1 MLFKA
6 TRVYHSEAAP
16 PLRPSGPSTKQTNQA
31 TYRHLTMV
39 SRKISMK
46 KKRCGKNGR
55 EKKADEKMT
64 HDNLIGIIIS
74 KNC

>member
-16 PLRPSGPSTKQTNQA
+16 PPPPPLGAFDQTNKP
-31 TYRHLTMV
+31 
-39 SRKISMK
+39 SNISPSNHGITK
-46 KKRCGKNGR
+46 NLDEKKRCEKNGR

-64 HDNLIGIIIS
+64 EGIRS
-74 KNC
+74 LDPL